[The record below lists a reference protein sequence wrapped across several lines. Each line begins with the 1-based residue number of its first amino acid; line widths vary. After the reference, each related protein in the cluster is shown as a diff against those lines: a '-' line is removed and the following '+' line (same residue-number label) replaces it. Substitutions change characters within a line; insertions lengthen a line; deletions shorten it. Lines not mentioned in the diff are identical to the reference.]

1 METLTLKDTEPK
13 GTTKCSKNTESNK
26 NQEASMILGKYYT
39 KIIVKKTFNIGM
51 KYVHKW
57 DCCPSPI
64 GDLWTNHCQQ
74 GLGNPSPPTSP
85 SHSTEHQ

>member
-39 KIIVKKTFNIGM
+39 KNRVRKPFNFGM
-51 KYVHKW
+51 NK
-57 DCCPSPI
+57 
-64 GDLWTNHCQQ
+64 
-74 GLGNPSPPTSP
+74 
-85 SHSTEHQ
+85 

>member
-39 KIIVKKTFNIGM
+39 KNRVRKPFNIGM
-51 KYVHKW
+51 NK
-57 DCCPSPI
+57 
-64 GDLWTNHCQQ
+64 
-74 GLGNPSPPTSP
+74 
-85 SHSTEHQ
+85 